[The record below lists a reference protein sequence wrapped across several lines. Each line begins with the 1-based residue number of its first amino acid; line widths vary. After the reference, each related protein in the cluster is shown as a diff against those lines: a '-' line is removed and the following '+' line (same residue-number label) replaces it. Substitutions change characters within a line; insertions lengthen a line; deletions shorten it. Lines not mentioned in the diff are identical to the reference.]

1 MPLVDCP
8 KCGGSG
14 GGPNPVLY
22 CRHCQGFGS
31 VCVYDA
37 DPEEED
43 EDEDDPERTPL
54 VPDPGPPT
62 DRIRGSDVMRALEEA
77 ERECFGEG

>member
-14 GGPNPVLY
+14 GGPDPVLY
-22 CRHCQGFGS
+22 CRNCQGFGS

-37 DPEEED
+37 DPEDDDD
-43 EDEDDPERTPL
+43 ENDSDIDRTPL
-54 VPDPGPPT
+54 YIEGPPT
-62 DRIRGSDVMRALEEA
+62 DRIRRSDVDRALLEA
-77 ERECFGEG
+77 GRECFGEG